1 MRHLI
6 TGQKLALM
14 VTVLFG
20 FIAILNVITV
30 YCKVIFYN
38 EVENDKLRIDKS
50 IHSLYVQNAATMYF
64 FHSLHSKSYEF
75 KKMLHLIFSS
85 GKLKASLVIYS
96 LNLFCRLP
104 SPFNKGSKCP
114 TITNPSCKDS
124 GSHSNSNLNNS
135 RSSRSTP
142 TSSDRNKAQLNQQNN
157 NVTSGKFK
165 SRSSG
170 IQGTL

>member
-1 MRHLI
+1 MAFIVVTLFECNNRILQGHIFIMKLKLINWELLRAFNPFCAECCNNVFFFIVYIQRNFLSNRLGNSGQLDLFLVVECGDWFPTLFLNGHL
-6 TGQKLALM
+6 
-14 VTVLFG
+14 
-20 FIAILNVITV
+20 
-30 YCKVIFYN
+30 
-38 EVENDKLRIDKS
+38 S
-50 IHSLYVQNAATMYF
+50 
-64 FHSLHSKSYEF
+64 SKS
-75 KKMLHLIFSS
+75 
-85 GKLKASLVIYS
+85 
-96 LNLFCRLP
+96 FCRLP

-165 SRSSG
+165 SCSSDN
-170 IQGTL
+170 QGML

>member
-1 MRHLI
+1 MGNSGQLDLFLVVECGDWFPTLFLNGHL
-6 TGQKLALM
+6 
-14 VTVLFG
+14 
-20 FIAILNVITV
+20 
-30 YCKVIFYN
+30 
-38 EVENDKLRIDKS
+38 S
-50 IHSLYVQNAATMYF
+50 
-64 FHSLHSKSYEF
+64 SKS
-75 KKMLHLIFSS
+75 
-85 GKLKASLVIYS
+85 
-96 LNLFCRLP
+96 FCRLP

-165 SRSSG
+165 SCSSDN
-170 IQGTL
+170 QGMLQRKVWKFGKMNMHKFLFDFKLLGCCSIIYAMHI